1 MKKIFN
7 KIVTVVVFSTAS
19 ILSVAQTL
27 PPRTPSDFDVK
38 QLHCGHSLTSPLF
51 GPWPGQY
58 TELVADEND
67 LQGWQILGSM
77 VGKADLPGAW
87 LTMHWNYESSPCWP
101 NCYEP
106 NSNPRLEISNWELLV
121 VTENFE
127 GPANNSLNSSRENL
141 LNFVN
146 NAWENGNAGAGTPT
160 LLWTNWP
167 GIDGSDYFFDGY
179 GIPESTD
186 GSAAGWRQMLDFLEV
201 GGLNGTNGWQA
212 MQDYANDNRVT
223 GAPPVYVIPGN
234 RMMARFY
241 DDVEANLVPTITH
254 VNQIFTDGVH
264 TNNIGAYMI
273 TMIHYA
279 CIFGQSPVGL
289 SNNLHPD
296 VTIDAALAG
305 YIQNMVWDVVTNY
318 PRSGIVENLG
328 VNDSVPSQLLVYPN
342 PTKGFIRIQ
351 STKEIKNVMFYD
363 LLGKLVYEQEMKGK
377 ELQLNVDGLSNG
389 AYRLVVLDGNG
400 LVLGETVA
408 LIE

>member
-1 MKKIFN
+1 MKTR
-7 KIVTVVVFSTAS
+7 IVAIAVLTCLLAMNFP
-19 ILSVAQTL
+19 VAAQSL
-27 PPRTPSDFDVK
+27 PPRTPSEFDVK

-58 TELVADEND
+58 TELVADENGM
-67 LQGWQILGSM
+67 QGWQILGSM

-87 LTMHWNYESSPCWP
+87 LTMHWNYTTSPCWP
-101 NCYEP
+101 NCYET
-106 NSNPRLEISNWELLV
+106 NSNPHAEISNWELLV

-127 GPANNSLNSSRENL
+127 GPADNSLNSSRENL

-146 NAWENGNAGAGTPT
+146 NSWQNGNGGSGTPT
-160 LLWTNWP
+160 MLWTNWP
-167 GIDGSDYFFDGY
+167 GIDGSEYFFDGY

-212 MQDYANDNRVT
+212 MQDYANDNRVSGST
-223 GAPPVYVIPGN
+223 PVYVIPGN

-289 SNNLHPD
+289 SNNIHPD
-296 VTIDAALAG
+296 VTIDQSLAT
-305 YIQNMVWDVVTNY
+305 YIQTMVWDVVTNY
-318 PRSGIVENLG
+318 PRSGIVDGLG
-328 VNDSVPSQLLVYPN
+328 VNDVAQLEMSLFPN
-342 PTKGFIRIQ
+342 PASDKVTVT
-351 STKEIKNVMFYD
+351 SNV
-363 LLGKLVYEQEMKGK
+363 EN
-377 ELQLNVDGLSNG
+377 LNVKIYDVYGRLALETKMTGNQMDLNICGLSHG
-389 AYRLVVLDGNG
+389 MYRFVLVDESETIFSERTLVVD
-400 LVLGETVA
+400 
-408 LIE
+408 